1 MPSRQTM
8 IICARSIAASY
19 KSVQAD
25 GTFPSWDTLKT
36 IYDVSML
43 VPPNWEIH
51 NGANLS
57 ALKQGKWM
65 RKDGTPGGTTDSAAG
80 ISWCGIFA
88 TYVLICSGV
97 GVKWVT
103 YQGITPV
110 KPNLEKLGGFGN
122 WSKIAPGDICVK
134 GTNQHHFIVY
144 RRDGNL
150 LFSYDGNLAG
160 QSIGERQTPVSEV
173 HTIYRPLF

>member
-1 MPSRQTM
+1 MPSRLTM
-8 IICARSIAASY
+8 IICARSIAANY
-19 KSVQAD
+19 KGVQAD

-36 IYDVSML
+36 IYDTAMS
-43 VPPNWEIH
+43 VPPNWEIQ
-51 NGANLS
+51 NGANQN

-65 RKDGTPGGTTDSAAG
+65 RKDGKPGGTTDTAAG

-97 GVKWVT
+97 SVKWVAF
-103 YQGITPV
+103 QGIAPLQ
-110 KPNLEKLGGFGN
+110 PNLERLGGFGN
-122 WSKIAPGDICVK
+122 LSKIAPGDICVK

-144 RRDGNL
+144 RREGNML
-150 LFSYDGNLAG
+150 YNYDGNLAG
-160 QSIGERQTPVSEV
+160 QLIGERTTPVGDV